1 MLLATL
7 LGLAVL
13 PLLNGWL
20 VTPPPGAACCSVE
33 RWFSSEPLLRVASA
47 VLHRVGISVAP
58 RQVVVGRGWPRRAHL
73 DVVALAAQGAH
84 LLHRIGADAVAHRR
98 VGAHHQD
105 PIGHGMASRA
115 ASMRSRVA
123 GQV

>member
-1 MLLATL
+1 MLPRRRSLRMLLATL

-47 VLHRVGISVAP
+47 AG
-58 RQVVVGRGWPRRAHL
+58 GRCDEPLLRSMLPLPATHL
-73 DVVALAAQGAH
+73 AEQLKALIAAGF
-84 LLHRIGADAVAHRR
+84 LL
-98 VGAHHQD
+98 
-105 PIGHGMASRA
+105 
-115 ASMRSRVA
+115 RSA
-123 GQV
+123 K